1 MSELEKG
8 LLGLVVICVSAV
20 VYVLK
25 KKNGN
30 GNGHSPSVAQLA
42 LVQSIKEH
50 VDASERRI
58 MENINTTRHSVNNGL
73 QTIQAGI
80 IQEIK
85 DSRK

>member
-30 GNGHSPSVAQLA
+30 GNGQSPSVAQLA
-42 LVQSIKEH
+42 QSIKDH